1 MKDRI
6 VRALRFGLIC
16 GLFCTGFILMFGME
30 NIVWIVAGM
39 TGMMAAVT
47 IDQREERRKGW

>member
-16 GLFCTGFILMFGME
+16 GLFCTGFILIFGME
-30 NIVWIVAGM
+30 YIVWIIAGIS
-39 TGMMAAVT
+39 GILAAVT
-47 IDQREERRKGW
+47 IEKREERRKGW

>member
-16 GLFCTGFILMFGME
+16 GLFCTGFILLFGME
-30 NIVWIVAGM
+30 NIDWVIAGM

-47 IDQREERRKGW
+47 IDQRVERRKEW

>member
-30 NIVWIVAGM
+30 NIVWIVAGI
-39 TGMMAAVT
+39 TGMMAAAT